1 MMARY
6 KYICKYS
13 IYSYI
18 YNHIFSWP
26 YRWVSIASY
35 KKVEVI
41 MNFYVIQTKIQKKK
55 FDQKYSKTILWKIM
69 TTLNKLFSIVIYFKI
84 F

>member
-13 IYSYI
+13 IYSCI

-41 MNFYVIQTKIQKKK
+41 MNFYVFERRLVHL

-69 TTLNKLFSIVIYFKI
+69 TTLNKLVSIVIYFKI